1 MADPVIA
8 VLAGTN
14 GAGKSSIGGELLRQA
29 GVPYFNPDEVAR
41 EILDENPGL
50 TLNEANSLAWKEEV
64 RQLDE
69 AIRLRKDFAFEST
82 LGGSTITAILQGALD
97 AGLDVRV
104 WYVGLESPE
113 LHIARV
119 QARVASGG
127 HPIPEA
133 TVRERFA
140 NSRLNLIRLMPRL
153 TELKVFDNSA
163 QADPN
168 LGHSPEPRLLLH
180 LRKGDVVGPSRA
192 AMRRTPEWAKPIIEA
207 ALSIG
212 ERPSRG
218 M

>member
-1 MADPVIA
+1 VADPDIA

-14 GAGKSSIGGELLRQA
+14 GAGKSTIGGELLRQA

-50 TLNEANSLAWKEEV
+50 TLN
-64 RQLDE
+64 
-69 AIRLRKDFAFEST
+69 
-82 LGGSTITAILQGALD
+82 
-97 AGLDVRV
+97 
-104 WYVGLESPE
+104 
-113 LHIARV
+113 
-119 QARVASGG
+119 
-127 HPIPEA
+127 EA

-168 LGHSPEPRLLLH
+168 LGHSPEPGLLLH

-192 AMRRTPEWAKPIIEA
+192 AMRRTPEWAKPVIEA